1 MSHNPKL
8 NVYIL
13 TLNKK
18 NDSVETFRDLF
29 KVKYNLSTTDND
41 RKVFE
46 SYFQDFLNGL
56 GKDEFRK
63 DTKAKKVLGVYK
75 SGEGELNFSISPH
88 YEEHIIE
95 GVIDGGKYGILRE
108 YANIDNKD
116 NKQKLDAK
124 NAVLDKFYMFLN
136 TPLNSKYG
144 FLLIQSY
151 TEETIQEPFKDFI
164 KPFFSCEDYF
174 FNVIIEPY
182 VPEKF
187 VKKFKEEARI
197 RLFSFTTL
205 MGIGNTLRDDEVK
218 VGDNV
223 FEVTINIKPK
233 ESIKPDKTILNK
245 VLSKIGVKKF
255 DNKSLDELESK
266 VFVESGPNKRRANF
280 DLKKEIESI
289 RPTIYLEDEGIIVN
303 QENSMPDFQEIK
315 KFCFSL
321 IKEVKKEFK
330 KNIDINEL

>member
-13 TLNKK
+13 KLNNK

-29 KVKYNLSTTDND
+29 KNKYNIPSTEND

-46 SYFQDFLNGL
+46 RYFQDFLDGL
-56 GKDEFRK
+56 GKDKFRK

-75 SGEGELNFSISPH
+75 NSESELNFSIVPH

-108 YANIDNKD
+108 YANIDNKE

-151 TEETIQEPFKDFI
+151 TEETIQEPLKDFI
-164 KPFFSCEDYF
+164 KPFFSCEDLF

-187 VKKFKEEARI
+187 INKFKEEARI
-197 RLFSFTTL
+197 RLFSFSTL
-205 MGIGNTLRDDEVK
+205 MGIGNTLRDNEVK
-218 VGDNV
+218 VDNNV

-233 ESIKPDKTILNK
+233 EPIKPDKTILK
-245 VLSKIGVKKF
+245 TVLSKIGLKKF
-255 DNKSLDELESK
+255 DNKNLEELESK
-266 VFVESGPNKRRANF
+266 VFVESGTNKRRANF

-289 RPTIYLEDEGIIVN
+289 RPTIYLEDEGIFVN
-303 QENSMPDFQEIK
+303 PDNSMPEFQEIK

>member
-13 TLNKK
+13 TLNSK

-29 KVKYNLSTTDND
+29 KAKYNLTSKDDD
-41 RKVFE
+41 RKVFG

-63 DTKAKKVLGVYK
+63 DTKSKKVLGVYK
-75 SGEGELNFSISPH
+75 SDEEELNFSIIPH

-124 NAVLDKFYMFLN
+124 NAVLDKFYILLN

-164 KPFFSCEDYF
+164 KPFFSFENYF
-174 FNVIIEPY
+174 FNIIIEPY

-187 VKKFKEEARI
+187 VTKFKEEARI
-197 RLFSFTTL
+197 RLFSFSTL
-205 MGIGNTLRDDEVK
+205 MGIGNTLRNDEVK
-218 VGDNV
+218 VWDNV

-233 ESIKPDKTILNK
+233 ESIKPDKNILNT
-245 VLSKIGVKKF
+245 VLAKIGVKKF
-255 DNKSLDELESK
+255 DNKNLEELESK
-266 VFVESGPNKRRANF
+266 VFIESGANKRRANF
-280 DLKKEIESI
+280 DLNKEIESI
-289 RPTIYLEDEGIIVN
+289 RPTIYLEDEGITVN
-303 QENSMPDFQEIK
+303 PENSMPDFKAIK
-315 KFCFSL
+315 EFCFSL
-321 IKEVKKEFK
+321 IDEVKKEFK